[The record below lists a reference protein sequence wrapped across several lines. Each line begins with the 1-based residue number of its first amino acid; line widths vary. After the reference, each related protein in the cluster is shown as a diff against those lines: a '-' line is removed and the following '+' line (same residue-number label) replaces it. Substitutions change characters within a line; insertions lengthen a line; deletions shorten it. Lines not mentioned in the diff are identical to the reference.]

1 MVRGRRAAE
10 VEQPRDFGA
19 GAAGAYG
26 CDGSAEASPT
36 TMDEEPVAVV
46 APPPAW
52 APPLATA
59 YAEGK
64 TDPTGWWMSEK
75 LDGMRALWD
84 GEGTLFSR
92 AGNAIHAP
100 KSASDTLPRGV
111 PLDGELWLGRGRFQ
125 ECMSVVRSHREIDEE
140 WRDIRYLVF
149 DSPGPEVFE
158 ARARRARDALEGSG
172 TGFAAWHEHTACSG
186 AQHVSAF
193 LKDVEDAMGE
203 GAMLR
208 HPTAPYRGGR
218 SSELQKVKSRMDGEA
233 IVVGHEPGGG
243 KNVGRL
249 GALVCEGRPP
259 EDATA
264 GEGASSGGGGRR
276 RQRTTKRFKVGTG
289 FTEEEREHPPPI
301 GSVVTYRYFE
311 LTKSGVPRFPSY
323 WRQANA
329 A

>member
-1 MVRGRRAAE
+1 
-10 VEQPRDFGA
+10 
-19 GAAGAYG
+19 
-26 CDGSAEASPT
+26 
-36 TMDEEPVAVV
+36 
-46 APPPAW
+46 
-52 APPLATA
+52 
-59 YAEGK
+59 
-64 TDPTGWWMSEK
+64 
-75 LDGMRALWD
+75 
-84 GEGTLFSR
+84 
-92 AGNAIHAP
+92 
-100 KSASDTLPRGV
+100 
-111 PLDGELWLGRGRFQ
+111 
-125 ECMSVVRSHREIDEE
+125 
-140 WRDIRYLVF
+140 
-149 DSPGPEVFE
+149 
-158 ARARRARDALEGSG
+158 
-172 TGFAAWHEHTACSG
+172 
-186 AQHVSAF
+186 
-193 LKDVEDAMGE
+193 
-203 GAMLR
+203 
-208 HPTAPYRGGR
+208 
-218 SSELQKVKSRMDGEA
+218 MDGEA